1 MASNK
6 TIEAVEASYKI
17 IYTGEMDPP
26 NPGQWVLMLVDTSQ
40 LAVVSIPATNV
51 NITSNK
57 IIISNHGLITAVE
70 GRFTTTGTLPA
81 PLATDT
87 DYWII
92 RLDNNEFRIASSLEN
107 ARAGTAITLTTAGT
121 GTHTFLQ
128 NMVNGN
134 SNIEQFVS
142 IEVPEQFNYERLQ
155 VLFPTG
161 LSFQPGPNKVST
173 TVEVEFSAIGGDINF
188 DGVILLADASIDYGD
203 TSGYV
208 WTTSDQDP
216 RIIVE
221 DTSFL
226 VRVNAQTLTVSPSTI
241 GLI

>member
-6 TIEAVEASYKI
+6 TIKAVEASYKI

-40 LAVVSIPATNV
+40 LKTVSIPSADV
-51 NITSNK
+51 NTTSNK
-57 IIISNHGLITAVE
+57 IIISNHRLITGVE

-81 PLATDT
+81 PLAANT

-92 RLDNNEFRIASSLEN
+92 RIDNNEFRVASSLEN
-107 ARAGTAITLTTAGT
+107 ARNGTAITLTTAGN
-121 GTHTFLQ
+121 GTHTFSQ
-128 NMVNGN
+128 NMVNSN

-142 IEVPEQFNYERLQ
+142 IEVPDENGYERLQ

-161 LSFQPGPNKVST
+161 LSFQSGPNKVST
-173 TVEVEFSAIGGDINF
+173 TVDIEFSASGGNIDF

-216 RIIVE
+216 RTIVE

-226 VRVNAQTLTVSPSTI
+226 IKVNAQTLTVSPSTT
-241 GLI
+241 GLV